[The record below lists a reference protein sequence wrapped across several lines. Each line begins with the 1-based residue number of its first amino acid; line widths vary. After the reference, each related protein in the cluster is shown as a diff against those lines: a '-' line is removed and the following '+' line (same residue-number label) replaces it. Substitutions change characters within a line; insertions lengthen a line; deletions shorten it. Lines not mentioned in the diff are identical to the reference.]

1 MAEATKRR
9 RRKTGFASWAWKM
22 ARKTKVQAGFV
33 LALASVTAYLCARHG
48 KCEPGEPER
57 LACVV
62 CAGAR
67 PLTVWLDGL
76 HRMNGQRATPEV
88 Q

>member
-1 MAEATKRR
+1 MVEATKRR
-9 RRKTGFASWAWKM
+9 KKRTGFVSWAGRV
-22 ARKTKVQAGFV
+22 ARKPRVQAGFV
-33 LALASVTAYLCARHG
+33 LVLASVTAYLCSRHG
-48 KCEPGEPER
+48 KCEPEEPER

-76 HRMNGQRATPEV
+76 HKLNDQRATPEV